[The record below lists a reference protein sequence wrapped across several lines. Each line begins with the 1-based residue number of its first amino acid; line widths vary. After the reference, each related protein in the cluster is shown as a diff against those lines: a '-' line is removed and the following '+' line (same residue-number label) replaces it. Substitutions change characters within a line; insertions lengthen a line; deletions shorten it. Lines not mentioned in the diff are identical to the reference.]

1 MAGAEESTTA
11 TAEAEMNIALSP
23 GGWDPSFE
31 FAFDAKNFSNRV
43 LRVEVVA
50 SDGFES
56 DGVARK
62 RRRKEE
68 GSLAPRCWMDFSYV
82 FFSSKI
88 TIHLRCLG

>member
-50 SDGFES
+50 SDG
-56 DGVARK
+56 VATK
-62 RRRKEE
+62 RRRKEK
-68 GSLAPRCWMDFSYV
+68 GTFSASPPAAGWILAAGNRT
-82 FFSSKI
+82 FFFF
-88 TIHLRCLG
+88 